1 MSTMAIIQQKALPA
15 PTFPAKMEQTML
27 CHDLSASAINTV
39 STTTPTH
46 SIEASSD
53 ERPAKRMCNNDIS
66 SPGFRR
72 VTCKARG
79 LSKAHKAENAFIEI
93 PDDAPHGLIVSCSH
107 PECGGSGRKFRFCK
121 GKLYLLF
128 LLFFY

>member
-1 MSTMAIIQQKALPA
+1 MSIIQQKAFSGSTSPV
-15 PTFPAKMEQTML
+15 KMEQTML
-27 CHDLSASAINTV
+27 CHDLSASINTP

-46 SIEASSD
+46 SIESSSD
-53 ERPAKRMCNNDIS
+53 ERPAKRICSIS

-121 GKLYLLF
+121 GKLIAGA
-128 LLFFY
+128 